1 MTPREN
7 ATAELLA
14 FVEQVLPNSPN
25 RDLYEQLLKEMS
37 DAQFEDYM
45 RRLQS
50 GEETV
55 VIYRPNNAPY
65 DFDRNNLIQ
74 MGKRI
79 GVKMLQRVWLT
90 DPSTGVKYRTEAEHA
105 LMRIPVRRQVQML
118 QKKTSIASTNNVVD
132 ERSGQAAHESKAGSI
147 SYPELQVISA
157 RGLEHT
163 AIELIKGRGGDDRA
177 ANIINRAIS
186 EDGHATLSSLELV
199 PSKAKSNVTMSQYLT
214 GMHLK
219 NTL

>member
-45 RRLQS
+45 RRLRS

-65 DFDRNNLIQ
+65 DFDRANLIQ
-74 MGKRI
+74 MGKKI

-157 RGLEHT
+157 RGLENT
-163 AIELIKGRGGDDRA
+163 AIELIKCRGGDERA

-199 PSKAKSNVTMSQYLT
+199 PSKTKSNVTMSQYLT